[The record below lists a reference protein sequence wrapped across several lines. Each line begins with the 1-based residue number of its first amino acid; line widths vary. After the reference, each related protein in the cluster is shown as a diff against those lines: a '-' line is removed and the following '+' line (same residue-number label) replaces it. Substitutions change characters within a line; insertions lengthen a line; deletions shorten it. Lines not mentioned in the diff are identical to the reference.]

1 MNKQRESVAVENN
14 ELRLKLK
21 ACLDEFDA
29 LEAQDKADNLTQ
41 QNESDNLT
49 EGKKDSESA
58 TTEAN
63 EKEKVCM
70 YVKCTYIYCQR
81 NFHFYKF
88 ESIIIFDLK

>member
-1 MNKQRESVAVENN
+1 MENN

-58 TTEAN
+58 TTEAS

-70 YVKCTYIYCQR
+70 YVHIYIV
-81 NFHFYKF
+81 NVTF
-88 ESIIIFDLK
+88 IFINLKA